1 MSKFNHYA
9 VKANETA
16 KKALDEL
23 EAAYRAV
30 KDAEQTARQYPQQ
43 TSGRIVDAE
52 YLARSARA
60 AADLAEAQNK
70 LKQKKASMGDV
81 GRKLQTIRQQ
91 LKNELEAAYCADP
104 KAIDSGTMAL
114 LSSGILS
121 TSEYKRLADDAQ
133 KAGNYTMAR
142 LIAKAAADA
151 AERCSAD
158 DARRQELQAVAVSV
172 GDDPVA
178 GKLGLFDVVVSGFEH
193 CVNNHHMIQSWPE
206 FTARSVEA
214 L

>member
-1 MSKFNHYA
+1 MSKFNYYA

-16 KKALDEL
+16 KKSLDEL
-23 EAAYRAV
+23 AKAHQAV
-30 KDAEQTARQYPQQ
+30 KDAEAKTKAHPVR
-43 TSGRIVDAE
+43 TSGPINPDEAAVA
-52 YLARSARA
+52 ARA
-60 AADLAEAQNK
+60 HADLLAAQAK
-70 LKQKKASMGDV
+70 LKSTQARMGDV
-81 GRKLQTIRQQ
+81 GRELQTIRQQ

-151 AERCSAD
+151 AGKYGAD

>member
-9 VKANETA
+9 IKANEIA

-23 EAAYRAV
+23 EAAHKV
-30 KDAEQTARQYPQQ
+30 LKDAET
-43 TSGRIVDAE
+43 
-52 YLARSARA
+52 RSKAHPVRTIGHIDPEEAAVAARA
-60 AADLAEAQNK
+60 HADLLTAQAK
-70 LKQKKASMGDV
+70 LKSTQARMGDV
-81 GRKLQTIRQQ
+81 GRELQTIRQQ

-121 TSEYKRLADDAQ
+121 TSEYKRLADDAR
-133 KAGNYTMAR
+133 KAGNHTMAR

-151 AERCSAD
+151 VGKYGAD

-172 GDDPVA
+172 DDDPVA
-178 GKLGLFDVVVSGFEH
+178 GKLGLYDVVVSGFEH